1 VYGDFPVAL
10 LTENSASW
18 CREFPTVN
26 TITLAVAVIFALP
39 LAACTDGEAGQ
50 TNNPANAARAP
61 APIGF
66 HDAVAAPVAAAQVL
80 GEMAAAGS
88 HTTSRTFSRDLD
100 ADGIDDYR
108 VVITETFDSAG
119 NLLSR
124 TKDQDF
130 DADGIIDSHV
140 TTRFDGVP

>member
-1 VYGDFPVAL
+1 M
-10 LTENSASW
+10 
-18 CREFPTVN
+18 N
-26 TITLAVAVIFALP
+26 TITVAVAAILAPL
-39 LAACTDGEAGQ
+39 LAACTDGKAGQ
-50 TNNPANAARAP
+50 TNNPASMSSAP
-61 APIGF
+61 APSTTPS
-66 HDAVAAPVAAAQVL
+66 AASVVAPSAAAEIQPSL
-80 GEMAAAGS
+80 MSAGS
-88 HTTSRTFSRDLD
+88 HTTSRSFARDLD

-108 VVITETFDSAG
+108 VVITETFDGAG

>member
-1 VYGDFPVAL
+1 MNTF
-10 LTENSASW
+10 
-18 CREFPTVN
+18 TV
-26 TITLAVAVIFALP
+26 AVAAILAPL
-39 LAACTDGEAGQ
+39 LAACTDGEAG
-50 TNNPANAARAP
+50 PANSPASASHAP
-61 APIGF
+61 APG
-66 HDAVAAPVAAAQVL
+66 ASRSAVSVAAPVTAAEIPRATSSV
-80 GEMAAAGS
+80 GS
-88 HTTSRTFSRDLD
+88 HTTSRTFARDLD

-108 VVITETFDSAG
+108 VVITESFDAAG